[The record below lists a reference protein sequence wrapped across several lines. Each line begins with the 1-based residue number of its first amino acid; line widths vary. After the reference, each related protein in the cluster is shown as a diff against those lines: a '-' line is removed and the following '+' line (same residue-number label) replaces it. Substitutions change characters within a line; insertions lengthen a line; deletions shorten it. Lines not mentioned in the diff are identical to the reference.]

1 MSTEPLIIELS
12 GDFPTNFVQEVE
24 ASVDLGDDFEIALG
38 KGMNAERSLKII
50 ADTGS
55 KALDI
60 VKKVL
65 ALVYQA
71 DRVTG
76 VKITK
81 NSVEIGS
88 MRAQDT
94 TKVKKLIGEVLEK
107 ID

>member
-12 GDFPTNFVQEVE
+12 GDFPSNTVDEVE
-24 ASVDLGDDFEIALG
+24 ASIDLGEDFEIALG
-38 KGMNAERSLKII
+38 KGMNAERSLKLV
-50 ADTGS
+50 ADTS
-55 KALDI
+55 AKALEI
-60 VKKVL
+60 AKRVL

-94 TKVKKLIGEVLEK
+94 TKVKKLIDEVLEK